1 MLSESYHTML
11 DWLERFMLPCFF
23 KALFKADCPGCG
35 LQRSLFFLL
44 KGDLQKSLDAYLA
57 TIPILLLFLFCFLQI
72 RFQFNWGNRLLI
84 FFYSCTGFL
93 ILFQYFYKLSNHS

>member
-11 DWLERFMLPCFF
+11 EWLERFMLPCLF

-35 LQRSLFFLL
+35 LQRSLFLLL
-44 KGDLQKSLDAYLA
+44 KGDLQKSLEVYWA

-72 RFQFNWGNRLLI
+72 RFQFSWGNRLLI
-84 FFYSCTGFL
+84 IFYSCTGFL